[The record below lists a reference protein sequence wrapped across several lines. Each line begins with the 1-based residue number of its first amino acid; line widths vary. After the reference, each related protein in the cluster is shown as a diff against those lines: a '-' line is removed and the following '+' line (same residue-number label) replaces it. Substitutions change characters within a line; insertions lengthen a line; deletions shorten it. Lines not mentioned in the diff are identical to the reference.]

1 MIYIQSNEERT
12 RPHHFDASCA
22 MWGAIETG
30 QDYRL
35 TTFEEVQSGK
45 FNMVI
50 PNCLFVG
57 SVEFM
62 REVFAKRGLT
72 DVRLPRNSNRED
84 EIITLGEALDRESK
98 GEKLFIKPYEIKLFP
113 ASMLDGRMTYAY
125 LKSLPSDT
133 QIIANK
139 PFEGKI
145 KTEWRAYIHNHKSV
159 YAGNYSGDPMY
170 TPDSTMNLELYSA
183 LKQNQNTFPCAYT
196 IDYGIVYDN
205 PHVGNGVIIEYNDMW
220 AIGNYGVPND
230 LYLQMLK
237 DRYFEIIK
245 NG

>member
-12 RPHHFDASCA
+12 RPHHFDAACA

-50 PNCLFVG
+50 SNCLFVG

-62 REVFAKRGLT
+62 REVFSKRGLT

-84 EIITLGEALDRESK
+84 EIITLGEALDRESN

-113 ASMLDGRMTYAY
+113 ASILDGRMKYAY
-125 LKSLPSDT
+125 LNTLPRNT
-133 QIIANK
+133 KVIANK
-139 PFEGKI
+139 PFTGKI
-145 KTEWRAYIHNHKSV
+145 KTEWRAYIHNSQPV
-159 YAGNYSGDPMY
+159 FIGNYSGDPLY
-170 TPDSTMNLELYSA
+170 APDTDMMMELHNA
-183 LKQNQNTFPCAYT
+183 VRENKDIFPCAYT
-196 IDYGIVYDN
+196 IDFGVVYDN
-205 PHVGNGVIIEYNDMW
+205 PHVGEGVIVEYNDMW

-245 NG
+245 Q